1 MGINRGVV
9 LKNMKIISWNING
22 IRAVYKKN
30 FLKWLVKTNADIICL
45 QEIKAQK
52 EQIPSDLLEPKDYY
66 FYFNQAVKKG
76 YSGVAV
82 YTKQK
87 PLKVQYKLGLKRFDQ
102 EGRILKL
109 EYSDLILINLYLPH
123 GGRQKENLNY
133 KLKVYEY
140 IFAYLKRIKDKN
152 VILIGDFNIA
162 HQEIDLARPK
172 QNQNNTM
179 FTSKERKQINR
190 IIDMGFVDTFRI
202 FNKEGKNYTWWPYF
216 VNARERNL
224 GWRIDYIF
232 VSKKLVLKL
241 KDAFILSKV
250 MGSDH
255 CPIGIEI

>member
-1 MGINRGVV
+1 
-9 LKNMKIISWNING
+9 MKIISWNING

-30 FLKWLVKTNADIICL
+30 FLKWLMATNADIVCL
-45 QEIKAQK
+45 QEIRAQK
-52 EQIPSDLLEPKDYY
+52 EQIPSDLLELKDYY

-76 YSGVAV
+76 YAGVAV

-87 PLKVQYKLGLKRFDQ
+87 PLKVEYKLGLKRFDQ

-109 EYSDLILINLYLPH
+109 EYSDFTLINLYFPH

-133 KLKVYEY
+133 KLEVYRY
-140 IFAYLKRIKDKN
+140 LFNYLKRIKDKN
-152 VILIGDFNIA
+152 VILVGDFNIA

-172 QNQNNTM
+172 QNQNNIM
-179 FTSKERKQINR
+179 FTPEERKQIDK
-190 IIDMGFVDTFRI
+190 IINSGFVDTFRK

-232 VSKKLVLKL
+232 VSKRLVPKPR
-241 KDAFILSKV
+241 DAFILSKV

-255 CPIGIEI
+255 CPIGIDT